1 MAITKI
7 TKTELLE
14 LTSTTGAVRLPSGTT
29 AERPSTNLNAGD
41 FRFNT
46 DDNKVEYYDGSNW
59 FQIDDE
65 GLPAVPSENFNTV
78 IYTGDG
84 GTSRQVTGVG
94 FQADLVWVK
103 RRSATE
109 DNVLF
114 DSVRGVQ
121 QQLRSNSDGQQSL
134 KTNALSSFDTDGFTI
149 GANNALN
156 TSGETYVGWSFK
168 AGGNS
173 NTFNIDGTGYGTAS
187 AASLDGGQATPSG
200 ASINTEGGLGIYK
213 VSTST
218 SARTMTHGLPSTPQ
232 MYIFKATGKSQN
244 WYVSA
249 YDGSNW
255 KFGNLNTQ
263 SSFNTTT
270 TYIADS
276 SNVVIGAGGSTTE
289 VVYAMCDIPGFQK
302 IGTYTGNNTGGIEN
316 QIIQTDFEP
325 AWLLIRNITSS
336 SNDWIIVDNKRSPSN
351 TRNRVLE
358 PNKNNAETEQT
369 VNVNFLTNGFELT
382 NGNSDVNDNGAVYL
396 YWAIAADADNT
407 TPTLANSFKTNLYTG
422 NGSTLTVGGHLNGAA
437 QFNGSSSRIQ
447 LPSGA
452 PFGDNNTIK
461 CISGWFALSGDTN
474 TTTHPCHIY
483 SVSTSGS
490 PIPWFHI
497 TVWTASYNYIACTR
511 RQSTGNEATAA
522 GYFTPDT
529 VFPGWHHVAVQ
540 LGSTEIEIYLDG
552 RKLPTVN
559 SNSGN
564 ATNTSWIDYGNYSG
578 TVVSQIG
585 KSRENTPKYFRGSI
599 DQIRFFNAALT
610 SSQISELYN
619 ETTATANT
627 LDFPTGAGCIAA
639 YPLDTN
645 SNDVGGNYN
654 GTDSNITY
662 SNGPGFLPS
671 LAWIKGRGAGP
682 SGCGNPVF
690 FDSVRGLVAPSY
702 LASSL
707 TNGEFGNAGVGV
719 LSLHKDGYTV
729 GDDANGGGNV
739 NGASGGLYTDGTYVG
754 WAWKGAIKNPTINT
768 DGSITSIVSANTAA
782 GFRVVEWKG
791 TGAQGTLGHGLSSAP
806 ELIISKN
813 LSNSNNWS
821 VYSSALGLS
830 HTSYPNW
837 LYLNLT
843 SGEQSSGS
851 SVNHPYYQAP
861 SSTLIY
867 QNTGTSE
874 STNVNGDMYISYCF
888 FSVSSYSKV
897 GSYTGN
903 GGSKTVYT
911 TDDGTSGGANGF
923 QPTWVLIKN
932 TANGYSWI
940 ITDSTRG
947 NTQILYA
954 NLSSEEGT
962 TSTGITSFNSDGFTV
977 GSAASFNNGSDTFIY
992 LAIKE

>member
-218 SARTMTHGLPSTPQ
+218 AARTMTHGLPSTPQ

-244 WYVSA
+244 WYVSV
-249 YDGSNW
+249 YDGANW

-302 IGTYTGNNTGGIEN
+302 IGTYTGNNSGGIEN
-316 QIIQTDFEP
+316 QTVETGFEP
-325 AWLLIRNITSS
+325 AFLLIRNITSS
-336 SNDWIIVDNKRSPSN
+336 SNDWIIVDNKRSLSN
-351 TRNRVLE
+351 PRNRVLE
-358 PNKNNAETEQT
+358 PNKNNAESEQT

-396 YWAIAADADNT
+396 YWAIAADADTT
-407 TPTLANSFKTNLYTG
+407 TPTLTNSFKTNLYTG
-422 NGSTLTVGGHLNGAA
+422 NGATQTIGGHINGAA
-437 QFNGSSSRIQ
+437 QFNGSSSTIAFNNPITNASKTSMSFSLWLSFNNLITSSFYGIFGTQVNSQSPPFVLNMYGASEYINASFERYE
-447 LPSGA
+447 SGNQYYSSSYSSVGA
-452 PFGDNNTIK
+452 YKYEVGLWYHLACSYDSSTDAVSIYINGAHLQTYTIT
-461 CISGWFALSGDTN
+461 L
-474 TTTHPCHIY
+474 
-483 SVSTSGS
+483 
-490 PIPWFHI
+490 
-497 TVWTASYNYIACTR
+497 
-511 RQSTGNEATAA
+511 QSTGRTMTNLSFLGA
-522 GYFTPDT
+522 YDT
-529 VFPGWHHVAVQ
+529 
-540 LGSTEIEIYLDG
+540 LG
-552 RKLPTVN
+552 
-559 SNSGN
+559 GN
-564 ATNTSWIDYGNYSG
+564 VRQSFN
-578 TVVSQIG
+578 
-585 KSRENTPKYFRGSI
+585 GSI
-599 DQIRFFNAALT
+599 DQVRIYDSTLT
-610 SSQISELYN
+610 ASEVLQLYN
-619 ETTATANT
+619 ETSSTANT
-627 LDFPTGAGCIAA
+627 LNFPTGAGCVAA

-645 SNDVGGNYN
+645 SNDLSGNYN

-662 SNGPGFLPS
+662 SEGPAFKPTFIWMKARQAAATQALQ
-671 LAWIKGRGAGP
+671 
-682 SGCGNPVF
+682 
-690 FDSVRGLVAPSY
+690 DSVRGTSHFIASNGSDPQYVYSGYGVVSYNNDGFTLTDVAS
-702 LASSL
+702 
-707 TNGEFGNAGVGV
+707 G
-719 LSLHKDGYTV
+719 GY
-729 GDDANGGGNV
+729 AV
-739 NGASGGLYTDGTYVG
+739 NGAPGGAFASSSAYYVG
-754 WAWKGAIKNPTINT
+754 WTWKGAVNLPTINT
-768 DGSITSIVSANTAA
+768 AGSITSIVSANPAS
-782 GFRVVEWKG
+782 GF
-791 TGAQGTLGHGLSSAP
+791 
-806 ELIISKN
+806 
-813 LSNSNNWS
+813 
-821 VYSSALGLS
+821 
-830 HTSYPNW
+830 
-837 LYLNLT
+837 
-843 SGEQSSGS
+843 
-851 SVNHPYYQAP
+851 
-861 SSTLIY
+861 STVKY
-867 QNTGTSE
+867 
-874 STNVNGDMYISYCF
+874 M
-888 FSVSSYSKV
+888 
-897 GSYTGN
+897 GN
-903 GGSKTVYT
+903 GGSRQSVGHGLNSAPEYVLFKRLDTSANWFVFVLVSGTYRRFEGLNT
-911 TDDGTSGGANGF
+911 TNASTSISYFGATPSTITWSGTTSDFNGNGNSYLMYCFHSVAGFCDIGSYQGNRPTDVQVAVPF
-923 QPTWVLIKN
+923 QPTWVMIKDSDN
-932 TANGYSWI
+932 NGEGWVMI
-940 ITDSTRG
+940 DSSRG
-947 NTQILYA
+947 NQLLQAESGGPEVAY
-954 NLSSEEGT
+954 
-962 TSTGITSFNSDGFTV
+962 TGVTFTATGFTV
-977 GSAASFNNGSDTFIY
+977 GNSGLVNSNGATITY
-992 LAIKE
+992 LAFKEN

>member
-218 SARTMTHGLPSTPQ
+218 AARTMTHGLPSTPQ

-244 WYVSA
+244 WYVSV
-249 YDGSNW
+249 YDGANW

-302 IGTYTGNNTGGIEN
+302 IGTYTGNNSGGIEN
-316 QIIQTDFEP
+316 QTVETGFEP

-336 SNDWIIVDNKRSPSN
+336 SNDWIIVDNKRSLSN

-358 PNKNNAETEQT
+358 PNQNNAESEQT

-396 YWAIAADADNT
+396 YWAIAADADTT
-407 TPTLANSFKTNLYTG
+407 TPTLTNSFKTNLYTG
-422 NGSTLTVGGHLNGAA
+422 NGATQTIGGHINGAA
-437 QFNGSSSRIQ
+437 QFNGSSSTIAFNNPITNASKTSMSFSLWLSFNNLITSSFYGIFGTQVNSQSPPFVLNMYGSSQYINASFERYENGNQ
-447 LPSGA
+447 YYSSQYSSVGA
-452 PFGDNNTIK
+452 YKYEVGRWYHLACSYDSSTDAVSIYIDGAHLQTYTI
-461 CISGWFALSGDTN
+461 AL
-474 TTTHPCHIY
+474 
-483 SVSTSGS
+483 
-490 PIPWFHI
+490 
-497 TVWTASYNYIACTR
+497 
-511 RQSTGNEATAA
+511 QSTGRTLTNLSFIGAYDTYA
-522 GYFTPDT
+522 GNVRQSF
-529 VFPGWHHVAVQ
+529 
-540 LGSTEIEIYLDG
+540 
-552 RKLPTVN
+552 N
-559 SNSGN
+559 
-564 ATNTSWIDYGNYSG
+564 
-578 TVVSQIG
+578 
-585 KSRENTPKYFRGSI
+585 GSI
-599 DQIRFFNAALT
+599 DQVRIYDSTLT
-610 SSQISELYN
+610 ASEVLQLYN
-619 ETTATANT
+619 ETSSTANT
-627 LDFPTGAGCIAA
+627 LNFPTGAGCVAA

-645 SNDVGGNYN
+645 SNDLSGSYN

-662 SNGPGFLPS
+662 SDGPGFLPS
-671 LAWIKGRGAGP
+671 FVWIKARNSS
-682 SGCGNPVF
+682 SGQPTL
-690 FDSVRGLVAPSY
+690 FDSLRGPGNFLESSATTAAFSY
-702 LASSL
+702 PDY
-707 TNGEFGNAGVGV
+707 GVI
-719 LSLHKDGYTV
+719 SFSNDSFTV
-729 GDDANGGGNV
+729 SDVSNGGYRV
-739 NGASGGLYTDGTYVG
+739 NGASGGAYSGTPPNYVG
-754 WAWKGAIKNPTINT
+754 WTWKGAVNLPTINT
-768 DGSITSIVSANTAA
+768 DGSITSIVSANPAS
-782 GFRVVEWKG
+782 GFSVVRY
-791 TGAQGTLGHGLSSAP
+791 TGNGGSSQSVGHGLNSAP
-806 ELIISKN
+806 EFVIFKRLDTSVNWFVFVLINGTYERFEGLNTTSASTSVSYFGAT
-813 LSNSNNWS
+813 SNTITWT
-821 VYSSALGLS
+821 GT
-830 HTSYPNW
+830 TSDFNGNGN
-837 LYLNLT
+837 LYL
-843 SGEQSSGS
+843 
-851 SVNHPYYQAP
+851 
-861 SSTLIY
+861 
-867 QNTGTSE
+867 
-874 STNVNGDMYISYCF
+874 MYCF
-888 FSVSSYSKV
+888 HSVSNYCKV

-903 GGSKTVYT
+903 GTSQILYT
-911 TDDGTSGGANGF
+911 TDDGTSGGSNPFQPSFVLVKRYDSGSAGNWVLNSSATGAGYEIYADLNNQENYDANGI
-923 QPTWVLIKN
+923 Q
-932 TANGYSWI
+932 
-940 ITDSTRG
+940 
-947 NTQILYA
+947 
-954 NLSSEEGT
+954 
-962 TSTGITSFNSDGFTV
+962 SFNSNGFTV
-977 GSAASFNNGSDTFIY
+977 GSGYNFNASSGTYIY
-992 LAIKE
+992 LAIK